1 VKIGFSSRTK
11 WFVLAA
17 AVLLLIVALTWQS
30 IMFGVAFAFAEKRP
44 TLLRD
49 ANWDTPVL
57 AFNQRFSAGTPET
70 ELLQW
75 LSDNEFTDVRKGRAS
90 RTIDGLPC
98 QEQVE
103 VSWTTVDGVISE
115 SNAIVSEAGC
125 L

>member
-1 VKIGFSSRTK
+1 M
-11 WFVLAA
+11 L
-17 AVLLLIVALTWQS
+17 VALTWQN
-30 IMFGVAFAFAEKRP
+30 IMFGIAFAVAEKRP

-49 ANWDTPVL
+49 ASWDMPVS
-57 AFNQRFSAGTPET
+57 AFHQRFSAGTPET

-75 LSDNEFTDVRKGRAS
+75 LGDNEFRNVRKGRAS

-103 VSWTTVDGVISE
+103 VSWTAVDGVISE